1 MRYSFVAEHEAV
13 FEVKIMCRVLQVSA
27 SGYYA
32 WRRRVPSRRDQ
43 ANRELIEQIR
53 RIHATRRQ
61 TYGSPRVHAALR
73 QQGVIC
79 SRKRV
84 ARLMRLSG
92 IRGCDRRRRHPITT
106 QSRHDYPVAAN
117 VLARDFSAEA
127 PNQKWLSDI
136 SYIATQEGFLYLA
149 SLEDVYS
156 RKIVGWAMEEHLQT
170 SLVERAFQ
178 MALRQRKP
186 PAGLLHHSDRG
197 SQYASDDYR
206 KLLTKH
212 QVTVS
217 MSRSG
222 NCYDNAMKESFFAT
236 LKTECASR
244 PFVTRA
250 EARTAVFEYIEAF
263 YNRQRLHSA
272 LGYLSPE
279 QFEQQSILAF
289 R

>member
-1 MRYSFVAEHEAV
+1 M
-13 FEVKIMCRVLQVSA
+13 
-27 SGYYA
+27 
-32 WRRRVPSRRDQ
+32 
-43 ANRELIEQIR
+43 
-53 RIHATRRQ
+53 AT
-61 TYGSPRVHAALR
+61 
-73 QQGVIC
+73 
-79 SRKRV
+79 
-84 ARLMRLSG
+84 
-92 IRGCDRRRRHPITT
+92 
-106 QSRHDYPVAAN
+106 N

-156 RKIVGWAMEEHLQT
+156 RKIVGWAMAEHLQT
-170 SLVERAFQ
+170 ALVERAFQ

-186 PAGLLHHSDRG
+186 PVGLLHHSDRG

-206 KLLTKH
+206 KLLAKH

-250 EARTAVFEYIEAF
+250 EARTAVFEYIEGF

-279 QFEQQSILAF
+279 QFEQQSILPF
-289 R
+289 PLLH

>member
-1 MRYSFVAEHEAV
+1 LVAEHEAV

-32 WRRRVPSRRDQ
+32 WRRRVPSRCDQ
-43 ANRELIEQIR
+43 ANAELVEQIH
-53 RIHATRRQ
+53 RIHAASRQ

-79 SRKRV
+79 NRKRV

-92 IRGCDRRRRHPITT
+92 LRGCDRRRRRPVTT

-117 VLARDFSAEA
+117 VLARDFSAQA
-127 PNQKWLSDI
+127 PNQKWLGDI

-156 RKIVGWAMEEHLQT
+156 RKIVGWAMAEHMQT
-170 SLVERAFQ
+170 SLVACAFQ

-186 PAGLLHHSDRG
+186 PVGLLHHSDRG

-206 KLLTKH
+206 KLLAKH
-212 QVTVS
+212 QVTAS

-250 EARTAVFEYIEAF
+250 EARTAVFEYIEGF

-279 QFEQQSILAF
+279 QFEQRSILPF

>member
-1 MRYSFVAEHEAV
+1 
-13 FEVKIMCRVLQVSA
+13 
-27 SGYYA
+27 
-32 WRRRVPSRRDQ
+32 
-43 ANRELIEQIR
+43 
-53 RIHATRRQ
+53 
-61 TYGSPRVHAALR
+61 
-73 QQGVIC
+73 
-79 SRKRV
+79 
-84 ARLMRLSG
+84 MRLSG
-92 IRGCDRRRRHPITT
+92 IHGCERRRRRPITT
-106 QSRHDYPVAAN
+106 QSRHDHPVATN

-127 PNQKWLSDI
+127 PNQKWLGDI

-156 RKIVGWAMEEHLQT
+156 RKIVGWAMAEHLQT

-186 PAGLLHHSDRG
+186 PMGLLHHSDRG

-206 KLLTKH
+206 KLLAKH
-212 QVTVS
+212 RVTVS

-236 LKTECASR
+236 LKTKCASR
-244 PFVTRA
+244 PFFTRA
-250 EARTAVFEYIEAF
+250 EARTAVFEYIEGF

-279 QFEQQSILAF
+279 QFEQQSILPF
-289 R
+289 RSLH